1 VKSFTVFVVDDD
13 DSVRKALKRLL
24 RANGYQVVTFESAE
38 DFLHSGLVP
47 IEGCIVLDMR
57 LPGMPGLDL
66 WEKLASSEVNCPVI
80 FMTAHDNPQW
90 QERAAKTDAVAFLR
104 KPFDQQS
111 LLRAVDSA
119 CRRSATARAGSR
131 IS

>member
-1 VKSFTVFVVDDD
+1 MKSFTVFVVDDD
-13 DSVRKALKRLL
+13 ESVRKALERLL
-24 RANGYQVVTFESAE
+24 RTNGYQVMTFESAE
-38 DFLHSGLVP
+38 DFLHTGLVP
-47 IEGCIVLDMR
+47 TEGCIVLDMR

-90 QERAAKTDAVAFLR
+90 QERAAKTDAVAYLQ
-104 KPFDQQS
+104 KPFDQHS

-119 CRRSATARAGSR
+119 CRRSATAKAGSHH
-131 IS
+131 S